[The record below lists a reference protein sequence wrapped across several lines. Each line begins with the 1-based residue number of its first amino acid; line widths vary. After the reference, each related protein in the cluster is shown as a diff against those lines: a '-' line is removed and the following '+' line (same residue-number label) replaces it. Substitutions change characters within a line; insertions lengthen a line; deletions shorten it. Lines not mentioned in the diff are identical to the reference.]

1 MGTLISMVNDTKR
14 VELLVGGQCWK
25 TLVEIY
31 GGRVY
36 GYFFEG
42 KPLRIQND

>member
-1 MGTLISMVNDTKR
+1 VVTLISMVNYTKM

-31 GGRVY
+31 GGRIY

-42 KPLRIQND
+42 KPHRMQND